1 MRYMKTAPFWILA
14 LFALVS
20 CAGIGIFGNA
30 QSEFEAG
37 LGFFNRGEYREAI
50 PHFEKATSIDPNFA
64 QAYIY
69 LGRSYL
75 NLHEYGKALPP
86 LRAAY
91 GLAPEAV
98 EKEIFNLIIDALLGV
113 VGVGAQG
120 GDFRGSMDLLEDALK
135 GDPKSMELLRL
146 LRELKGK

>member
-1 MRYMKTAPFWILA
+1 MRYVKTVAFWTFVS
-14 LFALVS
+14 FALVS
-20 CAGIGIFGNA
+20 CAGIGIFSNA

-37 LGFFNRGEYREAI
+37 VGLFNRGEYREAL
-50 PHFEKATSIDPNFA
+50 PRFEKATTIDPNFA
-64 QAYIY
+64 QAYLY

-75 NLHEYGKALPP
+75 SLHEYSKALPP

-98 EKEIFNLIIDALLGV
+98 EKEIFNLIVDALLGAA
-113 VGVGAQG
+113 GLGAQG
-120 GDFRGSMDLLEDALK
+120 SNFSGSMDRLEDALK
-135 GDPKSMELLRL
+135 GDPNTTELLKL

>member
-1 MRYMKTAPFWILA
+1 MRHIKTITCWLSVSLI
-14 LFALVS
+14 LVS
-20 CAGIGIFGNA
+20 CAGIGIFSNA

-37 LGFFNRGEYREAI
+37 VGLFNRGEYREAV
-50 PHFEKATSIDPNFA
+50 PRFEKATSIDPNFA

-98 EKEIFNLIIDALLGV
+98 EKEIFNLIVDALLGA
-113 VGVGAQG
+113 VGVGAQSG
-120 GDFRGSMDLLEDALK
+120 NFSGSLDGLEDALK
-135 GDPKSMELLRL
+135 GDPKATELLNL